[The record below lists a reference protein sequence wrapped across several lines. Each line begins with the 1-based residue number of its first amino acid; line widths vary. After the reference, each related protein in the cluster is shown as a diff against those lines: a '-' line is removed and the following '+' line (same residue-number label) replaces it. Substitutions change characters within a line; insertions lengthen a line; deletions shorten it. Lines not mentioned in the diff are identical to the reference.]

1 MGITYFVFVLLPWE
15 HCHGRPEC
23 NIHMC
28 VYYIHHS
35 LCGACFEDLTYGL
48 CTYNFRMCITL
59 ELLWNT
65 SNTALTLETWEIIFL
80 KIFLIP
86 QEIN

>member
-1 MGITYFVFVLLPWE
+1 
-15 HCHGRPEC
+15 
-23 NIHMC
+23 MC

-35 LCGACFEDLTYGL
+35 LCGTCFEDLTYGL
-48 CTYNFRMCITL
+48 CTYNFWMCITS

-65 SNTALTLETWEIIFL
+65 SNSALTLETWEIIFL
-80 KIFLIP
+80 KNVLIP